1 MARQLKHSLANW
13 NIQEIQGVYKI
24 YGNML
29 KEYEGIANRLGIE
42 LPVKIEPGQIL
53 AINSQRAEIVSRMYL
68 DVKRLNTQLAALDR
82 EIARRNVLV
91 GVM

>member
-1 MARQLKHSLANW
+1 MVHQLKFSLKNW
-13 NIQEIQGVYKI
+13 KIQEIYEVYKI
-24 YGNML
+24 YGGML
-29 KEYEGIANRLGIE
+29 KENEGIAKRLGIT
-42 LPVKIEPGQIL
+42 LPLDIRPDQLRI
-53 AINSQRAEIVSRMYL
+53 INSQRAEIVSRLFL